1 MVGFAIEQ
9 FNDAACGRGCNTL
22 QASHAMPLSV
32 EVDLA
37 CRGRCEILFHNGER
51 AAAIC
56 ISQAIRF
63 KLHRAGYGI
72 RRPDVEVRI
81 NGKKVAAHDLEPDI
95 ATHSCMRE

>member
-22 QASHAMPLSV
+22 QASHAMPVSV

-37 CRGRCEILFHNGER
+37 CRGRCEILFHNGEC

-72 RRPDVEVRI
+72 HTPDVEVRI
-81 NGKKVAAHDLEPDI
+81 NSKKVAARDLEPNI